1 MRNVYFLF
9 FVILSFVNVKLPLFD
24 LTSKRLSAAFL
35 LYFALLGIGGR
46 IRLSYS
52 ALFFMVFLTYIVL
65 FFSINN
71 SGGASYQFMAM
82 YFSWFVAL
90 LVGIGLF
97 AFRPSMSELH
107 VAVKYA
113 VPVLFILI
121 ISNFISELGVKA
133 LIPWEF
139 RAAIKMSDIS
149 INSTFN
155 QVVVLVVWSYY
166 FSQFMQTSKSKWLLV
181 SISVVMSLYVLS
193 SLSRQNIL
201 SLAVFFFLIVILSIN
216 LRFSFYF
223 ALISLLS
230 WVVLDQNGL
239 VSKILF
245 RFQKSIDQ
253 VASGDYSRISQFVDS
268 FRASLD
274 QPLYGLGLGGFRDYA
289 LSLGYYEHTAVPES
303 TYNQVSAEGGIVF
316 FLVFVFGLA
325 SIGAR
330 YMYGYI
336 TSSDPN
342 VKKLAGFALS
352 YFFMLLFMMLFNE
365 VHFSTSFSVVLLVF
379 LYFLT
384 GSRKNGIYSSR
395 ASGRL

>member
-24 LTSKRLSAAFL
+24 LTSKRVSAAFL
-35 LYFALLGIGGR
+35 VYFALLGIGSR

-52 ALFFMVFLTYIVL
+52 ALFFMLFLTYIVL
-65 FFSINN
+65 FFTINN

-90 LVGIGLF
+90 LVGVGLF
-97 AFRPSMSELH
+97 SFRPSMRELNL
-107 VAVKYA
+107 AVKYA
-113 VPVLFILI
+113 APTLFILI
-121 ISNFISELGVKA
+121 ISNLISELGVKA

-155 QVVVLVVWSYY
+155 QVVVLIVWSYY
-166 FSQFMQTSKSKWLLV
+166 FSQFMQTSKSKWLLI

-201 SLAVFFFLIVILSIN
+201 SLAVFFFFIVILGTN

-223 ALISLLS
+223 AVVSLVG
-230 WVVLDQNGL
+230 WGILDQDGL
-239 VSKILF
+239 VSKILS

-253 VASGDYSRISQFVDS
+253 VASGDYSRISQFYDS

-274 QPLYGLGLGGFRDYA
+274 QPIYGLGLGGFRDYA

-303 TYNQVSAEGGIVF
+303 TYNQVSAEGGILF
-316 FLVFVFGLA
+316 FFVFAFGLV
-325 SIGAR
+325 SIGVR
-330 YMYGYI
+330 YIYSYI
-336 TSSDPN
+336 TSSDPII
-342 VKKLAGFALS
+342 KKLAGFALS

-379 LYFLT
+379 LYFMT
-384 GSRKNGIYSSR
+384 GSKKNGVYSSR
-395 ASGRL
+395 TSR